1 MQAELRSRRPGFRRR
16 PGGPGGRVAGRPG
29 RLGGG
34 RGPGLRA
41 PGLHLVPGR
50 VQVSTIELV
59 TLCCTVDQGDSSHQ
73 ASSSQASRRAGSQD
87 CDYYTDGLCLG
98 VRDYP
103 RSEIVRLLGANRRM
117 SADMIADV
125 SKQSADDL
133 IDGVSSSEFSAVDV
147 LCTVPAYCR
156 PGGELR
162 LQPLLR
168 HQAGGRQ
175 PQAPRLRPG
184 AVNNTGCCVA
194 VTLCRTGGSSA
205 PARSS
210 TPSPSGGRRPRGCG
224 RTSSTCRTTP
234 RSVCNGLLAM
244 YKILLVQ
251 TLRMEKCLKPGG
263 SCSYVS
269 HHYKSQ
275 CSQVLVWYAL
285 HSRLY

>member
-1 MQAELRSRRPGFRRR
+1 M
-16 PGGPGGRVAGRPG
+16 AGRPG
-29 RLGGG
+29 RLGGV

-50 VQVSTIELV
+50 VQVSTAELV
-59 TLCCTVDQGDSSHQ
+59 TPCCTVEQGDSSH
-73 ASSSQASRRAGSQD
+73 QASRRAGSQD

-133 IDGVSSSEFSAVDV
+133 IDGVSSSEFSVVDV
-147 LCTVPAYCR
+147 LYIDPAYCR

-175 PQAPRLRPG
+175 PQAQGL
-184 AVNNTGCCVA
+184 
-194 VTLCRTGGSSA
+194 RTG
-205 PARSS
+205 
-210 TPSPSGGRRPRGCG
+210 
-224 RTSSTCRTTP
+224 
-234 RSVCNGLLAM
+234 
-244 YKILLVQ
+244 
-251 TLRMEKCLKPGG
+251 
-263 SCSYVS
+263 
-269 HHYKSQ
+269 
-275 CSQVLVWYAL
+275 W
-285 HSRLY
+285 RLPMPV